1 MSRFWAAGGSSS
13 DSDSESDSSDSSVES
28 VDNNNNNNKNTGD
41 NKWKDLSDD
50 DSSDD
55 DAGRVVKSAKDR
67 FLTGF
72 DESIKSIR
80 ASMKE
85 RDYNSIATLFDELAK
100 TMIKAKAVLAAGIPK
115 PLVRIL
121 VDLEDFINERLLD
134 KAAFKTLSAS
144 NGRSLNRM
152 KLTLKKH
159 NKPYSIVMEA
169 YRKNPIV
176 DDKDDSDDDDDGDK
190 DKDSDDSD
198 DDDDDDDDD
207 SDSDDDKKKKAKSDS
222 VRNCFPSSFVYP
234 TTRGRHTVMTIHS
247 LRRDGFLVSDPATHC
262 AVKAHMIG

>member
-28 VDNNNNNNKNTGD
+28 VDNKNAGD
-41 NKWKDLSDD
+41 NKWKDLSDE
-50 DSSDD
+50 SSDD
-55 DAGRVVKSAKDR
+55 DAVRVVKSAKDR

-72 DESIKSIR
+72 DASIKSIR
-80 ASMKE
+80 AAMKE
-85 RDYNSIATLFDELAK
+85 RDYNAVAALFDELAK
-100 TMIKAKAVLAAGIPK
+100 SMVKAKAVLAAGIPK

-159 NKPYSIVMEA
+159 NKPYSLVMEA

-176 DDKDDSDDDDDGDK
+176 DDKDDSDDDDDD
-190 DKDSDDSD
+190 DKDSDDS
-198 DDDDDDDDD
+198 DDDDDDDD

-222 VRNCFPSSFVYP
+222 DSVRTSFFVP
-234 TTRGRHTVMTIHS
+234 TTWGTVMTIHS
-247 LRRDGFLVSDPATHC
+247 LSERWIPRFRSCQSPRCQSVHDWIDETNFYY
-262 AVKAHMIG
+262 